1 MESSRSS
8 YLGFMRDLQPDCSQT
23 YCRRYVSKYSA
34 YCSEPRYAIW
44 LCRRNC
50 PHVHVICAGAKPP
63 GFSGSPARTYSGSRH
78 LHRLKILTCGYATTW
93 IGAERH
99 AGRTRHTE
107 GGNLLPLSAGSP
119 AGIASSGTSV
129 PLPTPSPLGFVLPA
143 AASGRPAGAPLRSGA
158 VSELAQRV
166 GHCAVQLGSARIQS

>member
-1 MESSRSS
+1 
-8 YLGFMRDLQPDCSQT
+8 MRDLQPDCSQT

-99 AGRTRHTE
+99 AGRTPTYRRRQSSASERRLSCRNRFLRDFCPSSHPVSAWFCPSGRRQRPPCGRTSQIRR
-107 GGNLLPLSAGSP
+107 GLRARAARRPLRGTARIGSDP
-119 AGIASSGTSV
+119 V
-129 PLPTPSPLGFVLPA
+129 LTPS
-143 AASGRPAGAPLRSGA
+143 
-158 VSELAQRV
+158 
-166 GHCAVQLGSARIQS
+166 